1 MTQDEYDQRRILS
14 ARQNAFNAYLAEGNE
29 DDARLVLLGEGD
41 HFAAVQAALVSY
53 DTGWLDGSKH
63 ILLDKKETEQ

>member
-1 MTQDEYDQRRILS
+1 MSEDEYDQRRLLS

-41 HFAAVQAALVSY
+41 HFAAVQAALASY
-53 DTGWLDGSKH
+53 DTGWRDGAR
-63 ILLDKKETEQ
+63 LGRTAND

>member
-1 MTQDEYDQRRILS
+1 MSQDGYDQRRLLS

-41 HFAAVQAALVSY
+41 HFAAVQAALSSY
-53 DTGWLDGSKH
+53 DTGWRDGAR
-63 ILLDKKETEQ
+63 LGRAGGE

>member
-1 MTQDEYDQRRILS
+1 MTRDEYEQRRILF
-14 ARQNAFNAYLAEGNE
+14 ARQSAFNAYLAEGNE

-53 DTGWLDGSKH
+53 DTGWLDGVKH
-63 ILLDKKETEQ
+63 SLLDKKETDQ

>member
-1 MTQDEYDQRRILS
+1 MTELEQRRLLS

-53 DTGWLDGSKH
+53 DTGWADGARLAPLVEEGK
-63 ILLDKKETEQ
+63 

>member
-1 MTQDEYDQRRILS
+1 MTRDEYDQRRLLS

-53 DTGWLDGSKH
+53 DTGWADGVR
-63 ILLDKKETEQ
+63 LAPLDKKETK